1 MNKNKKNNM
10 KKQDWLDY
18 MSFLRREIGKENNK
32 VANNTRLECI
42 RNYNLNELYI
52 DLSDV
57 KNKLRRI

>member
-1 MNKNKKNNM
+1 M